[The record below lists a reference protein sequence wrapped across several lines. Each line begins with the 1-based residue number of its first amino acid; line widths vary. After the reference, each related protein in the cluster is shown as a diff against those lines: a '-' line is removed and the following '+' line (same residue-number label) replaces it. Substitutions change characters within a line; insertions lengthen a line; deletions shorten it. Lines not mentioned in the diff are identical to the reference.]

1 MEDKSASLCFDP
13 MRGKDTQQSAMFSY
27 VSPERRVPAD
37 HPLRPIRKM
46 VDVALNGLSRSFG
59 RMYPDWGRP
68 SIAPEKL
75 LRALLLQLLYS
86 IRSERLLMEQLEY
99 NLLFRWFVG
108 LNMDEP
114 VWVAT
119 VFSKNRDRL
128 LSGEI
133 AAKFFAQVLG
143 QARANDLLSDEHFSV
158 DGTLIEAWASQKSFQ
173 RKDQDHTPP
182 DDAGNPT
189 VNFHGEKRSNDTH
202 QSTTDPEAR
211 LARKSS
217 GHESKLAYCANV
229 LIENR
234 NGLVV
239 DTELVMASGT
249 AERDAAVEMS
259 ERIEGDKRVT
269 VGADKGYDTRGFV
282 RDMRERNVTPHVSEN
297 TNRPGGSAID
307 GRTTRHAGYRVSQRK
322 RKRIEEVFGWLKTV
336 GMLRKTRHRGIFKVG
351 WVFSFAA
358 AAYNLVRMR
367 NLAVVPSA

>member
-1 MEDKSASLCFDP
+1 
-13 MRGKDTQQSAMFSY
+13 MRGKDTQQNAMFSY
-27 VSPERRVPAD
+27 LSPEQRVPAD
-37 HPLRPIRKM
+37 HPLRPIRIM
-46 VDVALNGLSRSFG
+46 VDVALKGLSRSFQ
-59 RMYPDWGRP
+59 RMYVDWGRP

-75 LRALLLQLLYS
+75 LRALVLQVLYS
-86 IRSERLLMEQLEY
+86 IRSERMLMEQLEY

-108 LNMDEP
+108 LNMDEA
-114 VWVAT
+114 VWVPT

-133 AAKFFAQVLG
+133 AEKFFAQVLE
-143 QARANDLLSDEHFSV
+143 QARAGDLLSDEHFSV

-173 RKDQDHTPP
+173 RKDQNPAPPP
-182 DDAGNPT
+182 DDPGNPT
-189 VNFHGEKRSNDTH
+189 VDFHGEQRRNDTH
-202 QSTTDPEAR
+202 QSMTDPEAR

-217 GHESKLAYCANV
+217 GQESKLAYCANV

-249 AERDAAVEMS
+249 AERDAAVQMA
-259 ERIEGDKRVT
+259 ERIEGEKQVT

-282 RDMRERNVTPHVSEN
+282 REMRKRNVTPHVSQN

-307 GRTTRHAGYRVSQRK
+307 QRTTRHGGYQVSQRK

-351 WVFSFAA
+351 WVVTFAA
-358 AAYNLVRMR
+358 AAYNLVRIR
-367 NLAVVPSA
+367 NLAVLPSA